1 MSTFQVLPALPPFWK
16 GVIFVLLFCLL
27 VYMLLLFG
35 FVLLENWLLYS
46 RRSQEMGETPA
57 DRGWQYEELF
67 LATSGGKS
75 CGWWIPLEGAR
86 GAVLFSHGSGRNIS
100 HYLRDAALYRA
111 CGFSVMLYDYGG
123 YGKSEGKPSER
134 RCYEDGEAFY
144 RYLIEQIGLSPE
156 KIVLAGASL
165 GSGIAV
171 KLASEQKPGALILE
185 AAFTSFPD
193 ALQEGHRA
201 GKFFLPRLLAR
212 NRFPSRQRLQSVRC
226 PVLIVH
232 SREDDTIPF
241 AQGEHLYAAAQEP
254 KVFLEIRGS
263 HGGGKF
269 SSGES
274 YSRPLCTF
282 LETHV
287 Q

>member
-1 MSTFQVLPALPPFWK
+1 MSAAQVLAVLPPFWK
-16 GVIFVLLFCLL
+16 VVAVFLLFCIM

-57 DRGWQYEELF
+57 DRGWQYETIF
-67 LATSGGKS
+67 LETSGGKS

-100 HYLRDAALYRA
+100 HYLQDAALYRA

-134 RCYEDGEAFY
+134 RCYEDGEVFY
-144 RYLIEQIGLSPE
+144 RYLIQQIGLSPE

-193 ALQEGHRA
+193 ALQEGHPA
-201 GKFFLPRLLAR
+201 GKFFLPHLLAR

-232 SREDDTIPF
+232 SHEDETIPF
-241 AQGEHLYAAAQEP
+241 AQGVRLYEAAPGP
-254 KVFLEIRGS
+254 KVFLEIQGS

-274 YSRPLCTF
+274 YSRPLCSF
-282 LETHV
+282 LESHV